1 MSLIGPSDEP
11 SELEPPY
18 IVTDLWVLAHRT
30 PRLIKLKHVHDVI
43 SSKAHAV
50 MQDLILA
57 HPWDARLAVCPSVT
71 QSIGSTSPKTK
82 KIY

>member
-11 SELEPPY
+11 NELEPPY

-43 SSKAHAV
+43 SAEAHDV

-57 HPWDARLAVCPSVT
+57 
-71 QSIGSTSPKTK
+71 QSMECKTGGVSFRNPECWTDLS
-82 KIY
+82 